1 MKAGIYPGSF
11 DPITKGHLDLIER
24 SAALVDH
31 LIVGV
36 LINPAKK
43 NGFFSIKERLNL
55 IKEATK
61 HLNNI
66 EVVSFEG
73 LLVDY
78 VKERNINMIIR
89 GIRSLSD
96 MENEMQMAQINKTL
110 LPSAETVFL
119 QAAPIYHA
127 VSSSAVR
134 ELAFFGGRYEEFVP
148 ECVARAIKVKD
159 KRG

>member
-36 LINPAKK
+36 LINPAKS
-43 NGFFSIKERLNL
+43 NSFFSIKERLEL
-55 IKEATK
+55 IEKAIG
-61 HLNNI
+61 HLKNV

-78 VKERNINMIIR
+78 VKERNINVIIR
-89 GIRSLSD
+89 GVRGLSD

-110 LPSAETVFL
+110 LPSVETIFL
-119 QAAPIYHA
+119 QAAPAYSA

-134 ELAFFGGRYEEFVP
+134 ELAFFGGRYESFVP
-148 ECVARAIKVKD
+148 QCVAEAIRMKD
-159 KRG
+159 KG